1 MNSNLSQCK
10 VKLCHGTAPHSPWNA
25 TCYRSNHNKTDF
37 KMIFI
42 QTGATNPPPP
52 LNLCYF
58 TFSLPL
64 KTRYL
69 RLETNC
75 VIIIKA
81 LHNSLP
87 LSLSPMATYLSRR
100 KRPFL
105 WKCNVYTHGR
115 RLLSAI
121 SKNVLERCSSRGFYF
136 ILLAAFSSLLFYF
149 FPPCAHPEEKKKKQT
164 V

>member
-1 MNSNLSQCK
+1 
-10 VKLCHGTAPHSPWNA
+10 
-25 TCYRSNHNKTDF
+25 
-37 KMIFI
+37 MIFI